1 MLFRSPCQ
9 VFASP
14 GRALLFLRC
23 LTLQLVVEF
32 CRGKG
37 VIQVARVYRV
47 DVSHLTA
54 EQKREVDTKLRTV
67 SFMVLNRMNKNGLLI
82 AFDAIEE
89 KLGDFTS
96 LDDFK
101 SALSLPEQCVLTDV
115 TGWDLRP

>member
-1 MLFRSPCQ
+1 M
-9 VFASP
+9 
-14 GRALLFLRC
+14 
-23 LTLQLVVEF
+23 
-32 CRGKG
+32 
-37 VIQVARVYRV
+37 ARVYRV

-67 SFMVLNRMNKNGLLI
+67 SFMVLNRMNQDGLLI

-96 LDDFK
+96 LDGFK
-101 SALSLPEQCVLTDV
+101 AALSLPEKCVLTDV

>member
-1 MLFRSPCQ
+1 M
-9 VFASP
+9 
-14 GRALLFLRC
+14 
-23 LTLQLVVEF
+23 
-32 CRGKG
+32 
-37 VIQVARVYRV
+37 IQVARVYRV

>member
-1 MLFRSPCQ
+1 MGRSPCQ

-89 KLGDFTS
+89 NWAILHRWMISSPHLVFQNSVYLLTS
-96 LDDFK
+96 L
-101 SALSLPEQCVLTDV
+101 A
-115 TGWDLRP
+115 GI

>member
-1 MLFRSPCQ
+1 M
-9 VFASP
+9 
-14 GRALLFLRC
+14 
-23 LTLQLVVEF
+23 
-32 CRGKG
+32 
-37 VIQVARVYRV
+37 IQVARVYRV

-67 SFMVLNRMNKNGLLI
+67 SFMVLNRMNQNGLLI

-96 LDDFK
+96 LNDFK
-101 SALSLPEQCVLTDV
+101 SALGLPEQCVLTDV

>member
-1 MLFRSPCQ
+1 M
-9 VFASP
+9 
-14 GRALLFLRC
+14 
-23 LTLQLVVEF
+23 
-32 CRGKG
+32 
-37 VIQVARVYRV
+37 IQVARAYRV

-54 EQKREVDTKLRTV
+54 EQKCEVDTKLRTV

>member
-1 MLFRSPCQ
+1 MPCQ
-9 VFASP
+9 VSSAL

-54 EQKREVDTKLRTV
+54 
-67 SFMVLNRMNKNGLLI
+67 SFMVLNRINQNGLLI

-89 KLGDFTS
+89 KLGNFTS